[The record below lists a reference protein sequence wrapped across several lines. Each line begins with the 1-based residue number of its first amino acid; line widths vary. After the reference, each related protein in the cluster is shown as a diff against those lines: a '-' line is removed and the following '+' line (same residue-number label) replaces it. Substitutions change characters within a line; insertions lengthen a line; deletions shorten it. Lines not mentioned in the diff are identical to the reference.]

1 MQPVVEGSPRPTART
16 IGVVYLL
23 YFLTSVFGALLMKGV
38 VVPTDAVAT
47 AQNLLAHESL
57 YRSGWEVGLVANALY
72 IAVTALF
79 YGLLAPVNRS
89 LAVMM
94 AFFSLTGCIVQIFGG
109 LLQVAPFTIL
119 GDTQLAAAF
128 TVTQLRS
135 AALVSFKLYPLVFN
149 ISLVLFALFD
159 SLLGYLIYKSTFLPR
174 FIGVWFM
181 VAGVIGL
188 TFLWPPLAIPLRF
201 VIIPIGGLAEVALML
216 WLIVKGVDVSRWRE
230 LSPKLP
236 AQGSGS

>member
-1 MQPVVEGSPRPTART
+1 MQPVVEGSPRPAART

-23 YFLTSVFGALLMKGV
+23 YFLTAVAGALLMKGV
-38 VVPTDAVAT
+38 VVPTNAVAT

-94 AFFSLTGCIVQIFGG
+94 AFFSLVGCIVQIFGG
-109 LLQVAPFTIL
+109 MLQIAPFTIL

-128 TVTQLRS
+128 TVTQLQS
-135 AALVSFKLYPLVFN
+135 AALVSYKLYPLVFH
-149 ISLVLFALFD
+149 ISLVLFAVFD
-159 SLLGYLIYKSTFLPR
+159 FLLGYLIYKSTFLPR

-181 VAGVIGL
+181 IAGVVGL
-188 TFLWPPLAIPLRF
+188 LFLWPPLGTALRF
-201 VIIPIGGLAEVALML
+201 VIIPIGGIAEIVLML
-216 WLIVKGVDVSRWRE
+216 WLIVKGVDVSKWRE
-230 LSPKLP
+230 V
-236 AQGSGS
+236 ARMV

>member
-1 MQPVVEGSPRPTART
+1 MQLVEDSPRPTPRI

-23 YFLTSVFGALLMKGV
+23 YFLTGVFGALLMKGV
-38 VVPTDAVAT
+38 VIPTDAVAT

-94 AFFSLTGCIVQIFGG
+94 AFFSLVGCIVQIFGG
-109 LLQVAPFTIL
+109 LLQIAPLTIL
-119 GDTQLAAAF
+119 ADNQMAGAF
-128 TVTQLRS
+128 TVAQLQT
-135 AALVSFKLYPLVFN
+135 AALLSFKLYPQVFN

-181 VAGVIGL
+181 IGGVVGL
-188 TFLWPPLAIPLRF
+188 MFLWPPLGTALRF
-201 VIIPIGGLAEVALML
+201 VIIPVGGLAELILML

-230 LSPKLP
+230 KAGAPP
-236 AQGSGS
+236 TSGS

>member
-1 MQPVVEGSPRPTART
+1 MQLVEGSPRPSART

-23 YFLTSVFGALLMKGV
+23 YFLIAVFGALLMKGV

-47 AQNLLAHESL
+47 AKNLLAHESL
-57 YRSGWEVGLVANALY
+57 YRSGWEVGLIANAIY

-94 AFFSLTGCIVQIFGG
+94 AFFSLVGCIVQIFGG
-109 LLQVAPFTIL
+109 LLQVAPLTIL
-119 GDTQLAAAF
+119 GDNQLAGAF
-128 TVTQLRS
+128 TVAQLQS
-135 AALVSFKLYPLVFN
+135 AAQLSFKLYPEVFN

-159 SLLGYLIYKSTFLPR
+159 FFLGYLIYKSTFLPR

-181 VAGVIGL
+181 IAGAVGL
-188 TFLWPPLAIPLRF
+188 MFLWPPLGTALRY
-201 VIIPIGGLAEVALML
+201 VIIPIGGLAEVVLMF

-230 LSPKLP
+230 KAGAPLT
-236 AQGSGS
+236 SGS

>member
-1 MQPVVEGSPRPTART
+1 MQSVVEASPHPTPRT

-23 YFLTSVFGALLMKGV
+23 YFLTSAFGALLMKGL
-38 VVPTDAVAT
+38 VVPTDAAAT

-79 YGLLAPVNRS
+79 YGLLEPVNRS

-94 AFFSLTGCIVQIFGG
+94 AFFSLVGCAVQIFGG
-109 LLQVAPFTIL
+109 LLQLAPLTIL
-119 GDTQLAAAF
+119 GDNQLAGAF
-128 TVTQLRS
+128 TVVQLRA
-135 AALVSFKLYPLVFN
+135 AALLAFKLYPQVFN

-159 SLLGYLIYKSTFLPR
+159 ILLGYLIYKSTFLPR

-181 VAGVIGL
+181 IGGAVSL
-188 TFLWPPLAIPLRF
+188 LFLWPPLATKLVY
-201 VIIPIGGLAEVALML
+201 VIIPIGGLAEVVLML

-230 LSPKLP
+230 KAGAPLT
-236 AQGSGS
+236 SGS

>member
-1 MQPVVEGSPRPTART
+1 MQLVEVSPRPSART

-23 YFLTSVFGALLMKGV
+23 YFLIAVFGALLMKGV

-47 AQNLLAHESL
+47 AKNLLAHESL
-57 YRSGWEVGLVANALY
+57 YRSGWEVGLIANAIY

-94 AFFSLTGCIVQIFGG
+94 AFFSLVGCIVQIFGG
-109 LLQVAPFTIL
+109 LLQVAPLTIL
-119 GDTQLAAAF
+119 GDNQLAGAF
-128 TVTQLRS
+128 TVAQLQS
-135 AALVSFKLYPLVFN
+135 AAQLSFKLYPEVFN

-159 SLLGYLIYKSTFLPR
+159 FFLGYLIYKSTFLPR

-181 VAGVIGL
+181 IAGAVGL
-188 TFLWPPLAIPLRF
+188 MFLWPPLGTALRY
-201 VIIPIGGLAEVALML
+201 VIIPIGGLAEVVLMF

-230 LSPKLP
+230 KAGAPVT
-236 AQGSGS
+236 SGS